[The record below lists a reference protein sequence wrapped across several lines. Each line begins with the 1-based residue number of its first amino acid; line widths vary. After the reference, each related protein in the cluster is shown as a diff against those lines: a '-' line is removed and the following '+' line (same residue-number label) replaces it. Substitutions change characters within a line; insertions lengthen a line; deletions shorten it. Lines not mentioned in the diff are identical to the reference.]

1 VEVLVIKNINIKNF
15 RCFDELKVSGFEK
28 INLISGKNN
37 VGKTALLEALFLNS
51 APRPETIIY
60 LLRYVRREQLSFSK
74 SLPERTWNNFFFH
87 QNKNSELIIE
97 ATLENESLK
106 RVEICVDESVKDFLE
121 ETDEQDSEDEIKD
134 KIISL
139 FSGSESVRSVMH
151 LKTSINQGEAFETSI
166 LSSAKGLIGRD
177 IKIPDIKNAFF
188 ISSFSRVSNRELTIE
203 FDKARLNERDDEVL
217 KAFQAIDSSIV
228 EVESFSI
235 GEPTVYLKRK
245 GEGRLPL
252 SLFGDAINRIAD
264 IILRLVNNENSILL
278 IDEIE
283 NGIHHSSQAYFWTT
297 LYKLANELNVQIFTT
312 THSLEMTEAF
322 IKAGSEYKNTSA
334 HFELTRQM
342 KTGRIVAIR
351 RDLDTLDYGISHN
364 KEVRGE

>member
-1 VEVLVIKNINIKNF
+1 MIKNIQIKNF
-15 RCFDELKVSGFEK
+15 RCFDDLKVSGFEK

-37 VGKTALLEALFLNS
+37 VGKTALLEALFINS
-51 APRPETIIY
+51 SPRPDTIIS
-60 LLRYVRREQLSFSK
+60 LRHIRREQLSYSK

-87 QNKNSELIIE
+87 QNKNSEIVIE
-97 ATLENESLK
+97 STLDNKSSK
-106 RVEICVDESVKDFLE
+106 IVEIYVDESVKNFLE
-121 ETDEQDSEDEIKD
+121 ETDEEDSEDEIKD
-134 KIISL
+134 NIMSL
-139 FSGSESVRSVMH
+139 FSGSESVRSVIH
-151 LKTSINQGEAFETSI
+151 LKTRINHGEAFETSI
-166 LSSAKGLIGRD
+166 ISSAKGLLAKD

-188 ISSFSRVSNRELTIE
+188 IPSFLRVSSRDLTIE

-217 KAFQAIDSSIV
+217 RAFQAIDTSIV
-228 EVESFSI
+228 QVESFSI
-235 GEPTVYLKRK
+235 GEPTVYLKRE

-283 NGIHHSSQAYFWTT
+283 NGIHHSNQAYFWTII
-297 LYKLANELNVQIFTT
+297 YKLANELNVQIFAT
-312 THSLEMTEAF
+312 THSLEMTKAF
-322 IKAGSEYKNTSA
+322 IKAGLEYQNTSA
-334 HFELTRQM
+334 HFELTRQF
-342 KTGRIVAIR
+342 KTNRIVAIR